1 MNTFWPWM
9 FIITILTD
17 SLEERCEIHFA
28 IKTNTIQSD
37 SLKKEMKLRQ
47 TSYIVNL
54 YKRWLTYADCFLMV
68 ANFPRFQY
76 NQNRTLCAP
85 FHDYYK
91 IWTRQDF
98 AHHSLDDHNITIS
111 SLSPLFTP
119 YSLHTGRLSPLIP
132 ATTLDPLP
140 HLTSETLASELEL
153 YVGIV
158 HFNHRICASFNW

>member
-1 MNTFWPWM
+1 M

-91 IWTRQDF
+91 IWTRQDI
-98 AHHSLDDHNITIS
+98 AHHSLDDHNISIS

-119 YSLHTGRLSPLIP
+119 RQLHTGRQSPSPTPI
-132 ATTLDPLP
+132 
-140 HLTSETLASELEL
+140 LTGKHWHQKHWLQNYICTI
-153 YVGIV
+153 GIV
-158 HFNHRICASFNW
+158 PLSHRICASFNW